1 MCGSNEVVFPG
12 ANPVTGMMKDPLDEK
27 DEFFDDFED
36 SLGDP
41 EGLLFPGAVGGAGG
55 IDSTRQSV
63 VEAAQ
68 PRPWEIAPL

>member
-1 MCGSNEVVFPG
+1 MVLPG

-27 DEFFDDFED
+27 NESFDDFEESVD
-36 SLGDP
+36 DLDGV
-41 EGLLFPGAVGGAGG
+41 LFPGSLGGAGG

-63 VEAAQ
+63 VEAAH